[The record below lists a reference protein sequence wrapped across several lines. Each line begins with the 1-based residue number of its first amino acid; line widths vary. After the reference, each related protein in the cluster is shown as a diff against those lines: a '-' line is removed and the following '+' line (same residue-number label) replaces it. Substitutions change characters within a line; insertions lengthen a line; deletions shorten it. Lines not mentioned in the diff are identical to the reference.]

1 MGAGG
6 ESELGLYGEFGG
18 MATIALADFEM
29 KLKRIGLLNSI
40 TYGLIEHKAKKDSGQ
55 YEK

>member
-1 MGAGG
+1 MAGG
-6 ESELGLYGEFGG
+6 MTG
-18 MATIALADFEM
+18 IALAAFEM